1 MQQQIES
8 GKVLQEQLRYIATHD
23 ELSGM
28 PNRRHFIAQAELE
41 MSRSRRHSRDLCV
54 LLADLD
60 HFKTV
65 NDKYG
70 HAAGDAVIKAFAKI
84 CSDILRSHDLAARV
98 GGEEFAIL
106 LPETDLPGG
115 LVLAERLRQALASVP
130 MMLNGELV
138 AVTVSIGVTM
148 ATPGDKDA
156 GTILARAD
164 KALYQAKRA
173 GRDQVVGA

>member
-70 HAAGDAVIKAFAKI
+70 HAAGDAVIKASQKYVLTSFAAMIWQHGSVVRSLPFSCRKQI
-84 CSDILRSHDLAARV
+84 CLAAW
-98 GGEEFAIL
+98 FWQNA
-106 LPETDLPGG
+106 
-115 LVLAERLRQALASVP
+115 
-130 MMLNGELV
+130 
-138 AVTVSIGVTM
+138 
-148 ATPGDKDA
+148 
-156 GTILARAD
+156 
-164 KALYQAKRA
+164 
-173 GRDQVVGA
+173 